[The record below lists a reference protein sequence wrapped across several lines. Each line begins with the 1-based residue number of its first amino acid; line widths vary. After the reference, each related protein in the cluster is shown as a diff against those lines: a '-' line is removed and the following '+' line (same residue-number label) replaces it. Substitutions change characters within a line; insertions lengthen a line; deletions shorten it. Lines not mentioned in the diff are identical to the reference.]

1 MVQKSINKN
10 MSCRKEE
17 TNNRVYNQNE
27 LIYLR
32 DGKRNLIFGK
42 EFSLLI
48 ALLCQTK
55 CQRIAREIYLPLMI
69 SLGLWAI
76 PYKQILRE
84 PYSIMTSEIP
94 LSLQE
99 SRDLKRRCISMGL

>member
-32 DGKRNLIFGK
+32 DGKRNRL
-42 EFSLLI
+42 
-48 ALLCQTK
+48 
-55 CQRIAREIYLPLMI
+55 QRIIMVSVFLGSAVR
-69 SLGLWAI
+69 SLGQQHWNFRQI